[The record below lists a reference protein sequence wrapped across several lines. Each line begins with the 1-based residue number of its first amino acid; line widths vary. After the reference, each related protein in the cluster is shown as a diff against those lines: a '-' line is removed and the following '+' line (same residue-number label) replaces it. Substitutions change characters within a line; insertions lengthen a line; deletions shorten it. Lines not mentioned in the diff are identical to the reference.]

1 MLVSYM
7 ADLLCKSGDLKG
19 LKVFL
24 EDKPECIKIIAVRGY
39 WDKISGREHHLV
51 VIRRTRAFCIFSF

>member
-1 MLVSYM
+1 MLVSYV

-24 EDKPECIKIIAVRGY
+24 EDKPECIKIIIAGRGY
-39 WDKISGREHHLV
+39 CNKISGRERHLV
-51 VIRRTRAFCIFSF
+51 VIRRT